1 MHGRHQPLLGRRLGI
16 LTFHRCINYGS
27 YWQARCLVD
36 GLRALG
42 ADAVLLDHECA
53 AAARAEIRC
62 AFRPTLPQPTPRSD
76 FAAYGRKT
84 RKFLEAFAQLPL
96 SAAFPLHRPEKLE
109 EYDAIIVGSDEVWNL
124 RHPWYGGCATFYG
137 TGLRGR
143 VISYAASFGNQDA
156 ADGLPPYWADQLRGF
171 ASLSV
176 RDENSRSMVR
186 SALDVDPAL
195 VLDPCLQFPPQFA
208 GEERVG
214 EGVVAVYGHNFPS
227 WLSDHVRAWAMESG
241 RRIVS
246 IGYRNDWADEQRLA
260 FGPHEFARFMAS
272 ADAVVTSFF
281 HGCVFAILNQKPFV
295 TVPSSYR
302 ANKVYDLMRR
312 LGLERR
318 LARQGSGA
326 GLYASLLTDPL
337 DDRVNDRLS
346 RLRQHS
352 ADYLLHA
359 LVP

>member
-1 MHGRHQPLLGRRLGI
+1 MHGKPQPLQGRRLGI

-42 ADAVLLDHECA
+42 ADAVLLDHECPDVA
-53 AAARAEIRC
+53 KAEIRC

-96 SAAFPLHRPEKLE
+96 SPAFPLHHPERLE

-124 RHPWYGGCATFYG
+124 CHPWYGGCATFYG
-137 TGLRGR
+137 SGLRGR

-156 ADGLPPYWADQLRGF
+156 VDGLPPYWADQLRGF

-176 RDENSRSMVR
+176 RDENSRSLVH
-186 SALDVDPAL
+186 SALNIDPAL
-195 VLDPCLQFPPQFA
+195 VLDPCLQFPPRFLNE
-208 GEERVG
+208 GER
-214 EGVVAVYGHNFPS
+214 EGVVAVYGHNFPG
-227 WLSDHVRAWAMESG
+227 WLSDQVQSWAGKSG

-246 IGYRNDWADEQRLA
+246 VGYRNDWADEQRLSA
-260 FGPHEFARFMAS
+260 GPQEFARLMAN

-281 HGCVFAILNQKPFV
+281 HGCVFAILNRKPFV

-302 ANKVYDLMRR
+302 ANKVHDLMRR
-312 LGLERR
+312 LGLEQQ
-318 LARQGSGA
+318 LVAQGSHTR
-326 GLYASLLTDPL
+326 LYASLLGEPL
-337 DDRVNDRLS
+337 DDQLGERLLE
-346 RLRQHS
+346 LRQHS
-352 ADYLLHA
+352 AEYLLRA